1 MSILSAVGIIYLIF
15 MAGVVFG
22 WAFRGMF
29 EHTWDKEDE
38 RKRKNDANLLTRHN
52 E

>member
-1 MSILSAVGIIYLIF
+1 MNLIRAVGIAYLIF
-15 MAGVVFG
+15 MFGIVLG

-29 EHTWDKEDE
+29 EHTWDKEEE
-38 RKRKNDANLLTRHN
+38 RKQKANEFLTRHN